1 MFTGIIEN
9 IGKIALIE
17 EVNHNYVIKIEIAN
31 LSMNI
36 SNGDSIAINGA
47 CLTVTNVKDNIFSFD
62 LSPETMKL
70 TSFKYLTKSDL
81 VNIEFPLTLNKF
93 ISGHI
98 TTGHIDTVGVIE
110 KLLKST
116 DSWFIQIKID
126 KIYLK
131 YIVHKG
137 SICIDGISL
146 TVNAVEGNK
155 FKLTIV
161 PHTSGQTTIADFQVG
176 TQVNLEV
183 DQIARYLERLVRGA
197 EQPTGSDISMSL
209 LAKAGF
215 IK

>member
-9 IGKIALIE
+9 IGKITLIE

-36 SNGDSIAINGA
+36 SNGDSIAVNGA

-70 TSFKYLTKSDL
+70 TSFKYLIKNDL

-98 TTGHIDTVGVIE
+98 TTGHIDTIGVIE
-110 KLLKST
+110 ELSKNT

-131 YIVHKG
+131 YIVQKG

-146 TVNAVEGNK
+146 TINQIQGNIID
-155 FKLTIV
+155 LMVI
-161 PHTSGQTTIADFQVG
+161 PHTYQNTIIKNYSLGDS
-176 TQVNLEV
+176 VNIEV
-183 DQIARYLERLVRGA
+183 DYIAKHLEKLKNG
-197 EQPTGSDISMSL
+197 
-209 LAKAGF
+209 
-215 IK
+215 

>member
-9 IGKIALIE
+9 IGKVTLIE
-17 EVNHNYVIKIEIAN
+17 EVNRNYVIKIEIAN

-70 TSFKYLTKSDL
+70 TSFKYLIKHDL

-110 KLLKST
+110 KLSKNT

-146 TVNAVEGNK
+146 TINQIQGNIID
-155 FKLTIV
+155 LMVI
-161 PHTSGQTTIADFQVG
+161 PHTYQNTIIKNYSLGDS
-176 TQVNLEV
+176 VNIEV
-183 DQIARYLERLVRGA
+183 DYIAKHLEKLKNG
-197 EQPTGSDISMSL
+197 
-209 LAKAGF
+209 
-215 IK
+215 

>member
-1 MFTGIIEN
+1 MKEGYVPKDQRKKIIMLSDDIRTQSGVGNMAKEIVLN
-9 IGKIALIE
+9 SSHHFNWVNLGGALKHPE
-17 EVNHNYVIKIEIAN
+17 A
-31 LSMNI
+31 
-36 SNGDSIAINGA
+36 GQG
-47 CLTVTNVKDNIFSFD
+47 FD

-146 TVNAVEGNK
+146 TINQIQGNIID
-155 FKLTIV
+155 LMVI
-161 PHTSGQTTIADFQVG
+161 PHTYQNTIIKNYSLGDS
-176 TQVNLEV
+176 VNIEV
-183 DQIARYLERLVRGA
+183 DYIAKHLEKLKNG
-197 EQPTGSDISMSL
+197 
-209 LAKAGF
+209 
-215 IK
+215 

>member
-9 IGKIALIE
+9 IGKVTLIE
-17 EVNHNYVIKIEIAN
+17 EVNRNYVIKIEIAN

-70 TSFKYLTKSDL
+70 TSFKYLIKNDL

-98 TTGHIDTVGVIE
+98 TTGHIDTIGVIE
-110 KLLKST
+110 ELSKNT

-131 YIVHKG
+131 YIVQKG

-146 TVNAVEGNK
+146 TINQIQGNIID
-155 FKLTIV
+155 LMVI
-161 PHTSGQTTIADFQVG
+161 PHTYQNTIIKNYSLGDS
-176 TQVNLEV
+176 VNIEV
-183 DQIARYLERLVRGA
+183 DYIAKHLEKLKNG
-197 EQPTGSDISMSL
+197 
-209 LAKAGF
+209 
-215 IK
+215 

>member
-9 IGKIALIE
+9 IGKITLIE

-70 TSFKYLTKSDL
+70 TSFKYLIKHDL

-110 KLLKST
+110 KLLKNT

-146 TVNAVEGNK
+146 TINQIQGNIID
-155 FKLTIV
+155 LMVI
-161 PHTSGQTTIADFQVG
+161 PHTYQNTIIKNYSLGDS
-176 TQVNLEV
+176 VNIEV
-183 DQIARYLERLVRGA
+183 DYIAKHLEKLKNG
-197 EQPTGSDISMSL
+197 
-209 LAKAGF
+209 
-215 IK
+215 

>member
-9 IGKIALIE
+9 IGKIILIE
-17 EVNHNYVIKIEIAN
+17 EVNYNYIIKIEIVN
-31 LSMNI
+31 LSINI

-70 TSFKYLTKSDL
+70 TSFKYLIKNDL

-110 KLLKST
+110 KLLKNT

-146 TVNAVEGNK
+146 TINQIQGNIID
-155 FKLTIV
+155 LMVI
-161 PHTSGQTTIADFQVG
+161 PHTYQNTIIKNYSLGDS
-176 TQVNLEV
+176 VNIEV
-183 DQIARYLERLVRGA
+183 DYIAKHLEKLKNG
-197 EQPTGSDISMSL
+197 
-209 LAKAGF
+209 
-215 IK
+215 

>member
-9 IGKIALIE
+9 IGKITLIE

-31 LSMNI
+31 LPMNI
-36 SNGDSIAINGA
+36 SNGDSIAVNGA

-70 TSFKYLTKSDL
+70 TSFKYLIKNDL

-110 KLLKST
+110 KLLKNT

-146 TVNAVEGNK
+146 TINQIQGDIIDLMV
-155 FKLTIV
+155 I
-161 PHTSGQTTIADFQVG
+161 PHTYQNTIIKNYSLG
-176 TQVNLEV
+176 GSVNIEV
-183 DQIARYLERLVRGA
+183 DYIAKHLEKLKNG
-197 EQPTGSDISMSL
+197 
-209 LAKAGF
+209 
-215 IK
+215 

>member
-9 IGKIALIE
+9 IGKITLIE
-17 EVNHNYVIKIEIAN
+17 EVNCNYVIKIEIAN
-31 LSMNI
+31 LSMDI

-47 CLTVTNVKDNIFSFD
+47 CLTVTNVKDSIFSFD

-70 TSFKYLTKSDL
+70 TSFKYLIKNDL

-110 KLLKST
+110 KLLKNN

-131 YIVHKG
+131 PINKLIQTYI
-137 SICIDGISL
+137 
-146 TVNAVEGNK
+146 
-155 FKLTIV
+155 
-161 PHTSGQTTIADFQVG
+161 
-176 TQVNLEV
+176 
-183 DQIARYLERLVRGA
+183 
-197 EQPTGSDISMSL
+197 DIL
-209 LAKAGF
+209 LF
-215 IK
+215 V